1 MATETLPRRPSGQ
14 ASPRHHGDNMF
25 LPRASAAT
33 AAAHRNEGREIHNPI
48 EFFYLNQSLLFD
60 ILSSIPINSTV
71 RFRARVATLH
81 HEEATVSTGVYVA

>member
-1 MATETLPRRPSGQ
+1 
-14 ASPRHHGDNMF
+14 MF

-81 HEEATVSTGVYVA
+81 HEEATVSTGVYVAGVQCARAETSLVRVSPEEFPL